1 MRRTHN
7 SMSLEETRIPPE
19 IRVEV
24 MASKPRVKARI
35 NEIAARIREQEE
47 SGRSAETPE
56 EMAEESSKGIDED
69 TRILP
74 TLD

>member
-1 MRRTHN
+1 MRHIFN
-7 SMSLEETRIPPE
+7 SMPVEETQIPPE
-19 IRVEV
+19 IQVEV

-47 SGRSAETPE
+47 SRRSAETPE
-56 EMAEESSKGIDED
+56 EMVEEPARSIDEGNE
-69 TRILP
+69 TLP